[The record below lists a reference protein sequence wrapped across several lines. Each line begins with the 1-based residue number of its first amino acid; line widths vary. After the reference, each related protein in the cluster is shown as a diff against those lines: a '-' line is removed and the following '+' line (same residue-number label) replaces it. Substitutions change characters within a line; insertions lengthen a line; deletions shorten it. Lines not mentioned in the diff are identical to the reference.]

1 VPVFD
6 RLPRGKTLPCDSW
19 RARHRFMVALVWAHF
34 PALFLFAVA
43 RGYPVFHVLLDVSPI
58 ALFAFVAQ
66 RERFGRRIRAGSV
79 AFGLLT
85 SSALLV
91 HFWDGAIEAH
101 FHFFVMVTI
110 LATYEEWFPYLL
122 AIGYVVLHHG
132 VMGALDAHSVFDH
145 PSGERDPWLWAGIH
159 GAFISAL
166 AVANVVSWR
175 LNEQVREAL
184 SSSQTRFRNAFDDA
198 PVGMAIIDDA
208 NTIHRA
214 NHALADRT
222 GWSPDELAGM
232 DLTEIVEPAGR
243 NGQEHRLRH
252 RDGTSGWALCH
263 RSVLPTENGEAP
275 TYIAHVIDISKRKH
289 AERQLDHQAHHDA
302 LTGLPNRKLFERCL
316 DDALGL
322 DPDSVGALF
331 IDLDNFKL
339 VNDTLG
345 HATGDRLL
353 ELVADRVQ
361 GLLRPD
367 DVVARFGGDEFAVL
381 LRGIDGVDEAIRV
394 ADRIAAALRAPFDLA
409 DEQRYVTASIG
420 ICLACD
426 SGRDAADLLRDA
438 DAAMY
443 RAKELGK
450 ARCEVFDAG
459 MRELVVER
467 VGLESSLRGAV
478 DRGEFRLEYQ
488 PLVELAT
495 GRIRSV
501 EALVRWEH
509 PELGLIPPLRF
520 IPVAE
525 QSGLIGEIGAW
536 VVRTACAQAAAW
548 DDEVEVAVNV
558 SPRQLA
564 SPAFREVVGGA
575 LAAAGLPPQRLCLE
589 VTESAVI
596 SDLEEADRTLRG
608 LRDLGVRLAVDDFGV
623 GYASLSQLKSLPP
636 VDVLKID
643 RSFVSGVLNGGDD
656 RAIVEAV
663 VGLAH
668 SLGLETVA
676 EGIETAEQGEALR
689 SLNCVFGQGY
699 HYARPSAP
707 EAIADLLRSQ
717 QPAA

>member
-1 VPVFD
+1 M
-6 RLPRGKTLPCDSW
+6 L
-19 RARHRFMVALVWAHF
+19 ALVWAHV

-43 RGYPVFHVLLDVSPI
+43 RGYAPVHVLLDVSPI
-58 ALFAFVAQ
+58 ALFAFIAA
-66 RERFGRRIRAGSV
+66 RERFGRRVRAGSV

-132 VMGALDAHSVFDH
+132 LMGVIDAQSVYDH
-145 PSGERDPWLWAGIH
+145 AGGGRDPWLWAGIH

-175 LNEQVREAL
+175 LNEQVREEL
-184 SSSQTRFRNAFDDA
+184 SSSQSRFRNAFDDA
-198 PVGMAIIDDA
+198 PVGMAIVDDA
-208 NTIHRA
+208 GIVRRA
-214 NHALADRT
+214 NNALAERT
-222 GWSPDELAGM
+222 GWSPDELVGVE
-232 DLTEIVEPAGR
+232 LTEIVEPIGR
-243 NGQEHRLRH
+243 HGQEHRLRH

-263 RSVLPTENGEAP
+263 RSALPTENGETP

-302 LTGLPNRKLFERCL
+302 LTGLPNRKLFERRL
-316 DDALGL
+316 DEALSVN
-322 DPDSVGALF
+322 PDGVGALF
-331 IDLDNFKL
+331 VDLDNFKL

-353 ELVADRVQ
+353 EIVAERVQ
-361 GLLRPD
+361 KLLRPD

-381 LRGIDGVDEAIRV
+381 LQGIDGVDEAIRV
-394 ADRIAAALRAPFDLA
+394 ADRIAGALRAPFDLA

-426 SGRDAADLLRDA
+426 SGREAADLLRDA

-478 DRGEFRLEYQ
+478 ERGEMRLDYQ

-501 EALVRWEH
+501 EALVRWDH

-536 VVRTACAQAAAW
+536 VVRTACLQAAQW

-564 SPAFREVVGGA
+564 SPTFREQVGSA
-575 LAAAGLPPQRLCLE
+575 LGAAGLPPHRLCLE

-596 SDLEEADRTLRG
+596 ADLEEADRTLRG
-608 LRDLGVRLAVDDFGV
+608 LRDIGVKLAVDDFGV

-668 SLGLETVA
+668 SLGLQTVA

-699 HYARPSAP
+699 HYARPSPP
-707 EAIADLLRSQ
+707 EAIAELLAQ
-717 QPAA
+717 QGELAA